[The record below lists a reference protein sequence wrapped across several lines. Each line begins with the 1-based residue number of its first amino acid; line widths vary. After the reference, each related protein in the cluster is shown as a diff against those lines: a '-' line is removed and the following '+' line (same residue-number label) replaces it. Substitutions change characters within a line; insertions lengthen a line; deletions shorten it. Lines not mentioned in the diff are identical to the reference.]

1 MKNLFI
7 VVALFFSFHLSYSQG
22 NLQFNTTVYKT
33 FGPVIITQ
41 SFDESIEMGS
51 FTISENKVYKVSIS
65 GYYNAPSWS
74 YPRTLYVFIEKNE
87 DSVKSYI
94 SSGSMSSVGTVLL
107 GAGTYKLYAQT
118 SSNPGIDASGFIVM
132 SGTEFNIISE

>member
-33 FGPVIITQ
+33 FGPVIMTQ
-41 SFDESIEMGS
+41 SFEPIEMAS
-51 FTISENKVYKVSIS
+51 FTLSEKKVYKVSIS
-65 GYYNAPSWS
+65 GHYNAPSWS
-74 YPRTLYVFIEKNE
+74 SPRTLYVFIEKNE